1 MCRTSWLA
9 PSTTTLYGSIESG
22 GIVVSATN
30 VLSAPGNVQ
39 STAEYLFVYQGQPS
53 PTAASSS
60 TTTPISAASSS
71 TTTAIS
77 AASSSSLPSSPPAH
91 AALGPTAIAVI
102 CLGTI
107 LAVGITAA
115 AIFFFRRKAA
125 RRRLR
130 QQQGQAP
137 GLWWDPITKT
147 AMQDKPELHGQSRR
161 VFELHSQQQKHA
173 GVVELPVERVYKPV
187 ELGTE

>member
-9 PSTTTLYGSIESG
+9 PSTTTLYGSVESG
-22 GIVVSATN
+22 GIVWSANN

-60 TTTPISAASSS
+60 NTTP
-71 TTTAIS
+71 IS

-187 ELGTE
+187 ELGTES